1 MWEYSVMEI
10 EKPSK
15 VLVIEDKDPKNF
27 NYIYI
32 LKKKVIEP
40 PPKEEPEEKKDIK
53 KDDKKDSKKK

>member
-1 MWEYSVMEI
+1 MEI